1 MTSCC
6 TMLWLEATH
15 ACMVSKLA
23 TSTFRLIIAPLAQIE
38 VPTHWLAFCCLHFQA
53 FQLIRNLCRLT
64 IALSLLL
71 ERLTFCWTRGI
82 GLTLCTLQ
90 WRVGTGSLHARQC
103 NQMHIDPRVMHQSGK
118 NFIQRGRFPLVSHQ
132 TSSEL
137 RRHQRKNFT
146 VCSED
151 LRKVQTGS
159 IRGFLYQ

>member
-90 WRVGTGSLHARQC
+90 RRVGTGSLHARQC
-103 NQMHIDPRVMHQSGK
+103 NQMHIDPRIMHQSGK
-118 NFIQRGRFPLVSHQ
+118 ISSRGGGFPLSAIKLPVNSDAINEKFHGP
-132 TSSEL
+132 L
-137 RRHQRKNFT
+137 
-146 VCSED
+146 
-151 LRKVQTGS
+151 
-159 IRGFLYQ
+159 